1 MSKTQISLNSYSPTE
16 EKLNIV
22 SHGAGFLLSI
32 VALVVLILQAV
43 ELDTVWHWTGYLI
56 YGFSQIMVFGAS
68 TLYHSATNPQKRQ
81 RFKIL
86 DHAAI
91 YVSIAGTYTPLTLIV
106 IRQDWGWP
114 LFIAVWM
121 MAFAGVVLKIFY
133 TGRYKTLSTI
143 SYVTM
148 GWVMIFAI
156 KPLLEHLAL
165 AGLLWIA
172 AGGLFYMIGAVL
184 YQISRIR
191 YNHAIFHFFVLAA
204 AICFFLTVWKYA
216 V

>member
-1 MSKTQISLNSYSPTE
+1 MQKTETLLNSYSPTE
-16 EKLNIV
+16 EKFNIV
-22 SHGAGFLLSI
+22 SHGAGFFLSI
-32 VALVVLILQAV
+32 IALVILIFQAA
-43 ELDTVWHWTGYLI
+43 ELDTIWHWAGYLI
-56 YGFSQIMVFGAS
+56 YGLSQIMVFGAS
-68 TLYHSATNPQKRQ
+68 TLYHSATKPQKRQ

-86 DHAAI
+86 DHASI
-91 YVSIAGTYTPLTLIV
+91 YISIAGTYTPLTLIV
-106 IRQDWGWP
+106 IREDWGWP
-114 LFIAVWM
+114 LFIVVWI
-121 MAFAGVVLKIFY
+121 MALAGVVLKIFY

-143 SYVTM
+143 SYVAM

-172 AGGLFYMIGAVL
+172 AGGMFYMIGAVL
-184 YQISRIR
+184 YQFSKIR

-204 AICFFLTVWKYA
+204 AFCFFIAVLNYA

>member
-1 MSKTQISLNSYSPTE
+1 MAKTHISLNSYSPTE
-16 EKLNIV
+16 EKLNIA

-32 VALVVLILQAV
+32 VALVVLIFQAA
-43 ELDTVWHWTGYLI
+43 ELDTIWHWTGYLI
-56 YGFSQIMVFGAS
+56 YGCSQIMVFGAS
-68 TLYHSATNPQKRQ
+68 TLYHSSTKPQKRQ

-91 YVSIAGTYTPLTLIV
+91 YISIAGTYTPLTLIV
-106 IRQDWGWP
+106 IREDWGWP
-114 LFIAVWM
+114 LFIAVWI

-143 SYVTM
+143 SYVAM

-156 KPLLEHLAL
+156 KPLIEHLAL

-172 AGGLFYMIGAVL
+172 AGGLFYMTGAVL
-184 YQISRIR
+184 YQIQKIPF
-191 YNHAIFHFFVLAA
+191 NHAIFHLFVLAA
-204 AICFFLTVWKYA
+204 AFCFFIAVYKYA

>member
-1 MSKTQISLNSYSPTE
+1 MPETQISLNSYSPTE
-16 EKLNIV
+16 EKLNIA

-32 VALVVLILQAV
+32 IALVVLIFQAA
-43 ELDTVWHWTGYLI
+43 EQNTVWHWAGYLI
-56 YGFSQIMVFGAS
+56 YGLSQIMVFGAS
-68 TLYHSATNPQKRQ
+68 TLYHSAKNSRKRQ
-81 RFKIL
+81 RFKVL

-91 YVSIAGTYTPLTLIV
+91 YISIAGTYTPLTLIV
-106 IRQDWGWP
+106 IREDWGWP
-114 LFIAVWM
+114 LFIIVWTMAV
-121 MAFAGVVLKIFY
+121 AGVVLKIFY

-143 SYVTM
+143 SYVAM

-156 KPLLEHLAL
+156 KPLIEHFAL

-184 YQISRIR
+184 YQIQKIP

-204 AICFFLTVWKYA
+204 AICFFIAVFKYA